1 MRLPTSILASAVLL
15 LGLASAARALDSDD
29 AKLPIVG
36 KYLDASRVQE
46 DMLRGAQME
55 MDIDAK
61 LPKLEKQGS
70 LRVLR
75 IISRLGK
82 ISFKTLGFSGDNTIK
97 DEVIARYLA
106 LERDAHE
113 NSAIAITPT
122 NYKFRLSATLT
133 EGDQKFYIF
142 QLTPKKKRVGL
153 FKGEIWLDSQT
164 GMPVREAGQ
173 FVKSPSFFIKKVKF
187 VQEFALKDGVSVPA
201 HIEST
206 VDTRI
211 AGRAELSI
219 NFSNYTYQV
228 QDQENDSVDEDS
240 PGH

>member
-1 MRLPTSILASAVLL
+1 M
-15 LGLASAARALDSDD
+15 
-29 AKLPIVG
+29 
-36 KYLDASRVQE
+36 
-46 DMLRGAQME
+46 RGAQME

-61 LPKLEKQGS
+61 LPKLEKQGQ

-82 ISFKTLGFSGDNTIK
+82 ISFKTLGFTGDNTIK
-97 DEVIARYLA
+97 NEVIARYLA
-106 LERDAHE
+106 IERDDHASSE
-113 NSAIAITPT
+113 IAITPAH
-122 NYKFRLSATLT
+122 YKFRLSAILT
-133 EGDQKFYIF
+133 EGSQKYYIF
-142 QLTPKKKRVGL
+142 QLTPRKKKVGL
-153 FKGEIWLDSQT
+153 FKGEIWLDSRT

-173 FVKSPSFFIKKVKF
+173 WVKSPSIFIKKIKF
-187 VQEFALKDGVSVPA
+187 VQEFELKDGVSVPA

-219 NFSNYTYQV
+219 NFSNYTYQAL
-228 QDQENDSVDEDS
+228 DLGSDIVDEDS